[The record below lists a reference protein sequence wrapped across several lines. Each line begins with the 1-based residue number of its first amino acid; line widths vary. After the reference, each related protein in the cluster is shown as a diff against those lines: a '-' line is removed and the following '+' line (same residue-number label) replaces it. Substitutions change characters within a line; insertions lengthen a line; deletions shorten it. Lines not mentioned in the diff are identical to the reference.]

1 MGNVKEN
8 FKRSCLNG
16 GMIAAVVIPLAL
28 FAESL
33 YEGGLLQKT
42 DVDILSAYA
51 LPMALSNYL
60 QFETVMSRAF
70 MSSEYADAY
79 CDSSEFTFAVIQKK
93 EWLQNRYLANTAEYL
108 WTIKL
113 IDWHEKLGFV
123 MWKSENNMEGL
134 ECNKGIS
141 WTSEVFEHYKDS
153 SFSVKGLKHI
163 SKSITDNVLIDLNP
177 EFKWIWSVLSGR
189 DIITNDVDF
198 IERHVSE
205 LSLGINCSRSSNYSI
220 Q

>member
-60 QFETVMSRAF
+60 QFACLFPILPFALSYCEDKNSGYLKYILQRQGRKNISETGFSG
-70 MSSEYADAY
+70 
-79 CDSSEFTFAVIQKK
+79 
-93 EWLQNRYLANTAEYL
+93 AEYPEEL
-108 WTIKL
+108 RQRCRAR
-113 IDWHEKLGFV
+113 FYF
-123 MWKSENNMEGL
+123 
-134 ECNKGIS
+134 C
-141 WTSEVFEHYKDS
+141 
-153 SFSVKGLKHI
+153 SFSVRHI
-163 SKSITDNVLIDLNP
+163 LPVESRTICIIHRTLN
-177 EFKWIWSVLSGR
+177 K
-189 DIITNDVDF
+189 
-198 IERHVSE
+198 
-205 LSLGINCSRSSNYSI
+205 
-220 Q
+220 

>member
-60 QFETVMSRAF
+60 QFACLFPILPFALSYCEDKNSGYLKYILQRKRA
-70 MSSEYADAY
+70 
-79 CDSSEFTFAVIQKK
+79 C
-93 EWLQNRYLANTAEYL
+93 NRITH
-108 WTIKL
+108 TIS
-113 IDWHEKLGFV
+113 
-123 MWKSENNMEGL
+123 MGL
-134 ECNKGIS
+134 SCNL
-141 WTSEVFEHYKDS
+141 E
-153 SFSVKGLKHI
+153 
-163 SKSITDNVLIDLNP
+163 ITDWLML
-177 EFKWIWSVLSGR
+177 
-189 DIITNDVDF
+189 
-198 IERHVSE
+198 
-205 LSLGINCSRSSNYSI
+205 
-220 Q
+220 